1 MASIFIRTIIIYLL
15 LSLLLKIMGK
25 RQIGELEVQE
35 LVSTLLISE
44 IASIPIGDNDVPL
57 MAAII
62 PILFISCL
70 EILISALKNKWHGL
84 KRVVEGVPVYIIYRG
99 HVIEEALEQNRIS
112 INEVITEMRIQ
123 GIASLEEV
131 YYGILEQNGKLSLI
145 ENKDSD
151 KYAHSIVIDTVVE
164 EKTLTMLGYND
175 EWLNS
180 RLRDKGAKLGE
191 VFLMTVKDDGTVNII
206 RKEKCK

>member
-57 MAAII
+57 LAAVI
-62 PILFISCL
+62 PILFISLL
-70 EILISALKNKWHGL
+70 EIFISALKNKWHGL

-99 HVIEEALEQNRIS
+99 RIIEDALTSNRIS

-123 GIASLEEV
+123 GIGSLEDV

-145 ENKDSD
+145 EEKDKD
-151 KYAHSIVIDTVVE
+151 NYAHSVIVDTKVDRD
-164 EKTLTMLGYND
+164 TLRRLGYNG
-175 EWLNS
+175 EWLEKQ
-180 RLRDKGAKLGE
+180 LRKAEVTADG

-206 RKEKCK
+206 RKENTE